1 MEKEIDCSYTDEVV
15 CPYCGYEFQMSYEI
29 FYNPDDDFFRGLEC
43 DECGKQFN
51 VHKHVSVT
59 YSSYIP
65 KEKYNS

>member
-43 DECGKQFN
+43 EECAKQFN
-51 VHKHVSVT
+51 VHKNVSVT

-65 KEKYNS
+65 KEKYEK